1 MKTNAILISAVFAAF
16 SLLFVSCAS
25 SNHCDLV
32 PIPGREIEVRVNTNI
47 ELFGLLMQLDLAPD
61 VLSNKDIVE
70 LDGRKAMWSDW
81 YSGALRNY
89 ARFKQFEDG
98 AMMKTYR
105 EALKQGFYN
114 DFLIGFLLEVP
125 EVPNARLTP
134 KTDPEMILPFSK
146 TGDRTEAERKAG
158 EFLDAM
164 NQFYREI
171 NFADYLKDNQKIH
184 DRMKAEVSCNMPPA
198 GFIWTME
205 SFYGQRFNDYCLVPS
220 LNIPT
225 SMGFGKTHLATRT
238 IYNVFGPFTFQSFDE
253 ANLDL
258 GFNRMDKIQNLSV
271 HEFGHSFVN
280 PCIDRVP
287 AELIKQTEPLY
298 TPLAEAMKKQSY
310 TSWNACLYEHFVRA
324 GEVIIARKLGNNA
337 GAERKLVEDLQKG
350 FAYLPQIVR
359 ELESFDQ
366 RANRQETYQ
375 EKVGEII
382 QHLADQQTGSTVR

>member
-1 MKTNAILISAVFAAF
+1 MKTNAILISTVFAAF

-32 PIPGREIEVRVNTNI
+32 ALPGRQIEVRVNTNI
-47 ELFGLLMQLDLAPD
+47 ELFGLFMQLDLAPD
-61 VLSNKDIVE
+61 VLGNKDIVE

-105 EALKQGFYN
+105 EVLKQGFYN
-114 DFLIGFLLEVP
+114 DLLIGFLLEVP

-134 KTDPEMILPFSK
+134 QTDPEAILPFSK
-146 TGDRTEAERKAG
+146 TGDRAEAERKAG
-158 EFLDAM
+158 EFLKGM
-164 NQFYREI
+164 NRFYHEI
-171 NFADYLKDNQKIH
+171 NFADYLKDNQKFH
-184 DRMKAEVSCNMPPA
+184 DRMKADVSSNLPPA

-225 SMGFGKTHLATRT
+225 SMGFGKTHQATRT
-238 IYNVFGPFTFQSFDE
+238 VYNVFGPFSFQSFDE

-258 GFNRMDKIQNLSV
+258 GFNSVDKIRNLSV

-280 PCIDRVP
+280 ACIDRVP
-287 AELIKQTEPLY
+287 VELIKQTEPLY
-298 TPLAEAMKKQSY
+298 SPLAEVMKKQSY

-337 GAERKLVEDLQKG
+337 GAERKLAEDLQKG

-375 EKVGEII
+375 ERVVQII
-382 QHLADQQTGSTVR
+382 QLLDDTQKK